1 MNVTGMARQFVA
13 YCGVGLVNTAAGL
26 AVILVL
32 SHVMGWH
39 YMAANAGG
47 YAFGVVISF
56 ILNRRFTFRSTAA
69 AGGQFW
75 RFAILLLCAYGV
87 QLAAL
92 YGMVEHLH
100 LPEAG
105 AQILAIGLY
114 TLLGFFGSRFLVFS
128 NPSDIP

>member
-1 MNVTGMARQFVA
+1 MKIARQFMA
-13 YCGVGLVNTAAGL
+13 YCGVGIVNTAAGL
-26 AVILVL
+26 GIILLL
-32 SHVMGWH
+32 SHVFGWH

-47 YAFGVVISF
+47 YVCGVVISF
-56 ILNRRFTFRSTAA
+56 ALNRRFTFRSQGA
-69 AGGQFW
+69 AGRQFG

-87 QLAAL
+87 QLVAL

-128 NPSDIP
+128 NRSDDP